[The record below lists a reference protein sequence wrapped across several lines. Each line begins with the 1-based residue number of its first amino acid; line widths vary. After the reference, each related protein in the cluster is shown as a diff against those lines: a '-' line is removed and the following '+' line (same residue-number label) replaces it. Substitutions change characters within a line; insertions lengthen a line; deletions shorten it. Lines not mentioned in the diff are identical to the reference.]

1 MKIHGPNPTN
11 FNPYKQ
17 AFKDK
22 QTAESEASK
31 KDSIEISNEA
41 KKLQKQDQ
49 PNEAR
54 AAYVNEI
61 KQKIESNQYEI
72 NYDKVAQKMHDFWTG
87 K

>member
-17 AFKDK
+17 VFKDK
-22 QTAESEASK
+22 QAAESAASK

-41 KKLQKQDQ
+41 KKLQKQEQ

-61 KQKIESNQYEI
+61 KQKIENNQYEI
-72 NYDKVAQKMHDFWTG
+72 NYDKVARKMHDFWTG